1 MAALT
6 APLVFFLPGW
16 ALLTL
21 LLPADRLPPE
31 DRPDPALQY
40 ILASGLTVALIPIGL
55 LLVYL
60 TGMRM
65 GAGVVLLILGVSL
78 LVALWRRGPVWWA
91 GWRQPRSWRDRWA
104 WLNAPLVALVVTALL
119 TVGVRLW
126 VVRGINIGFWG
137 DSYQHT
143 MIAQLL
149 LDHGGLFQSWEP
161 YAPLRSFTYHF
172 GFHGN
177 VAWFQWATGWLTGN
191 STPRTVVLVG
201 QFLNALAA
209 LALYPLTVR
218 LCRGKRWAGVIA
230 VLVAGLLA
238 PMPMFYV
245 NWGRYPQLAG
255 QAVLPIAIWLTM
267 EAVETPRCDAR
278 RLALAVV
285 AVAGLVLTHYRV
297 AVFYAAFLIPYLL
310 HRLWLTRKAGVPW
323 TVPFLR
329 LASIGFPSLAI
340 AAPWLL
346 NLGKGRYPVI
356 AAGFIERTV
365 PSSWVAEYN
374 AMGPLQAFLP
384 WPLLLLAGLGGVWS
398 LWRRERV
405 ALVALWIGVTIAFI
419 NPHLIGLPG
428 TGLITNF
435 AGAIAL
441 YLPAS
446 ILIGALVG
454 EGVAWLARRARFA
467 GYGLGAALLLVGLWG
482 ATQQAG
488 CLDPAFQL
496 VTPADEQ
503 AMSWIRENT
512 PTNARF
518 LVNAFFAYGG
528 SLVVGSDA
536 GWWIPLL
543 TGRSNTIPPINY
555 GSEAAVEPDY
565 WLQVNEF
572 VRRLQSAPLDD
583 PATVQFLKENGVTHI
598 YLGEKGGPLLKL
610 EELQRGAAYRPVYHQ
625 GQVWIFELDAG
636 QE

>member
-1 MAALT
+1 MAVLT

-21 LLPADRLPPE
+21 FLPADRLPPE

-40 ILASGLTVALIPIGL
+40 LLASGLTVALIAIGL
-55 LLVYL
+55 LLFYL
-60 TGMRM
+60 AGIRM
-65 GAGVVLLILGVSL
+65 GARGGLLILGVSL
-78 LVALWRRGPVWWA
+78 LVVLWRRGSVWWA
-91 GWRQPRSWRDRWA
+91 RWRQPRPWREKLA
-104 WLNAPLVALVVTALL
+104 WLDAPLVTLIGITLL
-119 TVGVRLW
+119 TVGVRIW

-137 DSYQHT
+137 DSYHHT
-143 MIAQLL
+143 VITQLL

-177 VAWFQWATGWLTGN
+177 VAWFQWVTGWLTGN
-191 STPRTVVLVG
+191 STPRAVVLVG

-218 LCRGKRWAGVIA
+218 LCQGKRWAGVVA

-238 PMPMFYV
+238 PMPMCYV

-255 QAVLPIAIWLTM
+255 QAILPMAIWFTM
-267 EAVETPRCDAR
+267 EAVEARRWDAR
-278 RLALAVV
+278 RLTLAIVM
-285 AVAGLVLTHYRV
+285 VAGLVLTHYRV
-297 AVFYAAFLIPYLL
+297 AVFYLAFLIPYLL
-310 HRLWLTRKAGVPW
+310 HRWWIGWKAGVPW
-323 TVPFLR
+323 PVPFLR
-329 LASIGFPSLAI
+329 LVSIGFPSLAI

-346 NLGKGRYPVI
+346 NLWKGRYPDI
-356 AAGFIERTV
+356 AAGFVERQV

-374 AMGPLQAFLP
+374 AVGPLHAYLP
-384 WPLLLLAGLGGVWS
+384 WPILLLAGLGGVWS
-398 LWRRERV
+398 LWRQRRV
-405 ALVALWIGVTIAFI
+405 ALVVLWIGVTIALI

-428 TGLITNF
+428 TGLLTNF

-446 ILIGALVG
+446 ILIGALVD
-454 EGVAWLARRARFA
+454 EGITWLAGRAQFA
-467 GYGLGAALLLVGLWG
+467 GYGLGVALLLVGLWG
-482 ATQQAG
+482 ARQQAG

-496 VTPADEQ
+496 VTPSDEQ
-503 AMSWIRENT
+503 AMSWIREST
-512 PTNARF
+512 PSSARF

-555 GSEAAVEPDY
+555 GSEASVDPNY
-565 WLQVNEF
+565 WFEVNEF
-572 VRRLQSAPLDD
+572 VRRLQNAPLDD
-583 PATVQFLKENGVTHI
+583 PATVQLLRENGVTHV

-610 EELQRGAAYRPVYHQ
+610 EELQRSAAYRPVYHQ
-625 GQVWIFELDAG
+625 GQVWIFELDAA